1 MASLTTAKLG
11 RRSVSQRLLWET
23 RRNRWPYLFMLPSV
37 VILGVFLIY
46 PALWAFVISFFNFDY
61 FGNEHQFVGLRN
73 YRQTLSDPLFWL
85 SLWNMTV
92 FTLVFIPGTL
102 VISMI
107 LALLLNQKLRGRAFF
122 RMMLYLP
129 FVISIVASALLFQW
143 IYFPNGL
150 LQNVVDLFGIQL
162 PNGGVLADTRTAMPA
177 IGVMSIWRN
186 AGYFMVLLLAGLQGI
201 PDDLYEASS
210 IDGANRWQDFRH
222 ITLPMLRPVL
232 AVVILL
238 LIIYALRV
246 FQEPFVMTGG
256 GPANSTQTLSL
267 MIYNRG
273 FLLYEFG
280 PAAAVSYLLFVI
292 AAVFAFLQNRFFS
305 DNDGA

>member
-1 MASLTTAKLG
+1 MASVTNAKLD
-11 RRSVSQRLLWET
+11 RRTFRQHLLWET
-23 RRNRWPYLFMLPSV
+23 RHNRWPYMFLLPSLLV
-37 VILGVFLIY
+37 LGTFLIY
-46 PALWAFVISFFNFDY
+46 PSIWALVVSFFNFDY
-61 FGNEHQFVGLRN
+61 FGGTHQFVGFHN
-73 YRQTLSDPLFWL
+73 YQQALSDPLFWT
-85 SLWNMTV
+85 SLWNMSV
-92 FTLVFIPGTL
+92 FTSVFIPGTL
-102 VISMI
+102 AISLG
-107 LALLLNQKLRGRAFF
+107 LALLLNRDLRGRAFF
-122 RMMLYLP
+122 RMLLYLP

-143 IYFPNGL
+143 IYFPNGMFQTL
-150 LQNVVDLFGIQL
+150 IGIFGIRL
-162 PNGGVLADTRTAMPA
+162 PGGGVLADARLAMPA

-186 AGYFMVLLLAGLQGI
+186 AGYFLVLFLAGLQGI

-210 IDGANRWQDFRH
+210 IDGANRWDDFRF
-222 ITLPMLRPVL
+222 ITLPMLRPVM

-280 PAAAVSYLLFVI
+280 PAAAMSYLLFII
-292 AAVFAFLQNRFFS
+292 AAVFAFLQNRVFGRDIES
-305 DNDGA
+305 